1 MHQMDVLNIMI
12 CANPKLPLI
21 VVDIRTTYKLDCFL
35 NYNITAFHNNMAAT
49 LFSFLS
55 F

>member
-12 CANPKLPLI
+12 CANLKLPLF
-21 VVDIRTTYKLDCFL
+21 VVDIRTEYKLDCFL
-35 NYNITAFHNNMAAT
+35 NSNITAFNNNMAAT
-49 LFSFLS
+49 LYSFLS